1 MPILSNFPG
10 GAGSGSGGLTLAA
23 VSGITTQV
31 SSEKVYVKWTDPD
44 DLVVAGSTIAAW
56 GGTLLVRKAGSAPT
70 SRRDGTIVLD
80 SKTRDAYKNTY
91 FCDSGLSNGT
101 KYYYK
106 FFPYTTANAYTD
118 STDDE
123 FNAIPTVQVAGITS
137 WNVTGMSAS
146 SEAGNGKMTVKWTD
160 PSASISADG
169 VTLASWASTTIVVKS
184 GSYPT
189 SKDDSG
195 AVYTL
200 KVTTRNRY
208 SSTPLTITGLTNGT
222 KYYIAFFPETTD
234 GGINTSTSQRTTG
247 TANRITIANVPA
259 QSGTLTYNKSS
270 QSPSWSNYNTT
281 YMTIGGTTSGTNA
294 GNYTASFTPKT
305 DYRWSDGATTAKN
318 VVWSIGKATGTLTV
332 SKTTIKLSLSRLTD
346 TFTIGGNHDGTL
358 SVTSSATG
366 VATVSRSGNTVTV
379 SHVNQT
385 NGEATI
391 TVSCTAGTNYSAPAS
406 KTVKVTAEFILATL
420 NDNSWAAIHSVSG
433 TGASYWAVGDRKAVA
448 VSGTVGTQAVNGTY
462 YAYIIGF
469 NHNSSKEGNGI
480 TFGTF
485 KTALSGGT
493 DICLVD
499 GKYDGYSTNGTKY
512 FNMNHSSNTNS
523 GGWKGCDLRYD
534 VLGSTN
540 TNDGDATATTATNP
554 VANTLMAAL
563 PSDLRAVMQPM
574 TIYTDN
580 TGGGSDNASYVTI
593 YRCVRDKDIAW
604 HCGANKYKHPECRN
618 SNSIGIEARPS
629 KINRKRVM
637 ASDTDWYFEP
647 KVVDNLVWLTKK
659 LMAQYNIPADHV
671 IRHYDV
677 TGKLCPRPW
686 CCADMNVY
694 YKTSGDAQW
703 EEFKKR
709 ISDGKEE
716 DEDMTLDT
724 FKELMKEYRAELQ
737 DNDCGTWS
745 KEAREWAISNGLIN
759 GTGTEVNGEPNYAW
773 ADQLTREQAAALF
786 YRFAKLMGKA

>member
-31 SSEKVYVKWTDPD
+31 SSGKVYVKWTDPD

-123 FNAIPTVQVAGITS
+123 FNATPTVQVAGITS
-137 WNVTGMSAS
+137 WNVTSMSAS
-146 SEAGNGKMTVKWTD
+146 AEAGNGKMTVKWTD
-160 PSASISADG
+160 PAASITADG
-169 VTLASWASTTIVVKS
+169 VTLATWASTTIVVKS

-189 SKDDSG
+189 SKDDSS
-195 AVYTL
+195 AAYTL
-200 KVTTRNRY
+200 KVTTRNQY

-234 GGINTSTSQRTTG
+234 GGINTSTTQRTTG
-247 TANRITIANVPA
+247 TANRITIANVPS

-281 YMTIGGTTSGTNA
+281 YMTLGGTTSGTNA
-294 GNYTASFTPKT
+294 GSYTASFTPKT
-305 DYRWSDGATTAKN
+305 DYRWSDGTTTAKS
-318 VVWSIGKATGTLTV
+318 VTWSIGKATGTLTV
-332 SKTTIKLSLSRLTD
+332 SKTSITLNLSTLTD
-346 TFTIGGNHDGTL
+346 TFTIGGNYDGTL
-358 SVTSSATG
+358 SVTSNKTS
-366 VATVSRSGNTVTV
+366 VATVSRSGTTATV

-391 TVSCTAGTNYSAPAS
+391 TVSCTAGTNYTAPTS
-406 KTVKVTAEFILATL
+406 KTVTVKAEFILATL

-448 VSGTVGTQAVNGTY
+448 VSGTVGTQSVSGTY
-462 YAYIIGF
+462 YVYIIGF
-469 NHNSSKEGNGI
+469 NHNGATGI
-480 TFGTF
+480 DFGTF

-493 DICLVD
+493 DICLID
-499 GKYDGYSTNGTKY
+499 AGYGNNYTNGTKY

-563 PSDLRAVMQPM
+563 PSDLRAVMKPM

-580 TGGGSDNASYVTI
+580 TGGGSNTASNVTASVDYLPLLAEYEI
-593 YRCVRDKDIAW
+593 FGTRSYANSSEQNHQAQYAYYSAGNSKVKYRHSATSSTAW
-604 HCGANKYKHPECRN
+604 WWERSPNYYDSIGFCSVYTDGGANFSY
-618 SNSIGIEARPS
+618 ARYSFGVAPAF
-629 KINRKRVM
+629 RV
-637 ASDTDWYFEP
+637 
-647 KVVDNLVWLTKK
+647 
-659 LMAQYNIPADHV
+659 
-671 IRHYDV
+671 
-677 TGKLCPRPW
+677 
-686 CCADMNVY
+686 
-694 YKTSGDAQW
+694 
-703 EEFKKR
+703 
-709 ISDGKEE
+709 
-716 DEDMTLDT
+716 
-724 FKELMKEYRAELQ
+724 
-737 DNDCGTWS
+737 
-745 KEAREWAISNGLIN
+745 
-759 GTGTEVNGEPNYAW
+759 
-773 ADQLTREQAAALF
+773 
-786 YRFAKLMGKA
+786 

>member
-31 SSEKVYVKWTDPD
+31 SSGKVYVKWTDPD

-123 FNAIPTVQVAGITS
+123 FNATPTVQVAGITS
-137 WNVTGMSAS
+137 WNVTSMSAS
-146 SEAGNGKMTVKWTD
+146 AEAGNGKMTVKWTD
-160 PSASISADG
+160 PAASITADG
-169 VTLASWASTTIVVKS
+169 VTLATWASTTIVVKS

-189 SKDDSG
+189 SKDDSS
-195 AVYTL
+195 AAYTL
-200 KVTTRNRY
+200 KVTTRNQY

-234 GGINTSTSQRTTG
+234 GGINTSTTQRTTG
-247 TANRITIANVPA
+247 TANRITIANVPS

-281 YMTIGGTTSGTNA
+281 YMTLGGTTSGTNA
-294 GNYTASFTPKT
+294 GSYTASFTPKT
-305 DYRWSDGATTAKN
+305 DYRWSDGTTTAKS
-318 VVWSIGKATGTLTV
+318 VTWSIGKATGTLTV
-332 SKTTIKLSLSRLTD
+332 SKTSITLNLSTLTD
-346 TFTIGGNHDGTL
+346 TFTIGGNYDGTL
-358 SVTSSATG
+358 SVTSNKTS
-366 VATVSRSGNTVTV
+366 VATVSRSGTTATV

-391 TVSCTAGTNYSAPAS
+391 TVSCTAGTNYTAPTS
-406 KTVKVTAEFILATL
+406 KTVTVKAEFILATL

-448 VSGTVGTQAVNGTY
+448 VSGTVGTQSVSGTY
-462 YAYIIGF
+462 YVYIIGF
-469 NHNSSKEGNGI
+469 NHNGATGI
-480 TFGTF
+480 DFGAF

-493 DICLVD
+493 DICLID
-499 GKYDGYSTNGTKY
+499 AGYGNNYTNGTKY

-563 PSDLRAVMQPM
+563 PSDLRAVMKPM

-580 TGGGSDNASYVTI
+580 TGGGSNTASNVTASVDYLPLLAEYEI
-593 YRCVRDKDIAW
+593 FGTRSY
-604 HCGANKYKHPECRN
+604 ANSSEQNHQ
-618 SNSIGIEARPS
+618 
-629 KINRKRVM
+629 
-637 ASDTDWYFEP
+637 
-647 KVVDNLVWLTKK
+647 
-659 LMAQYNIPADHV
+659 AQYAYYSAGNSKV
-671 IRHYDV
+671 KYRHSATSSTAWWWERSPIYGHSAYFCIVD
-677 TGKLCPRPW
+677 
-686 CCADMNVY
+686 
-694 YKTSGDAQW
+694 TSGNAY
-703 EEFKKR
+703 F
-709 ISDGKEE
+709 
-716 DEDMTLDT
+716 
-724 FKELMKEYRAELQ
+724 
-737 DNDCGTWS
+737 
-745 KEAREWAISNGLIN
+745 NGA
-759 GTGTEVNGEPNYAW
+759 GYSSGVAPAF
-773 ADQLTREQAAALF
+773 RV
-786 YRFAKLMGKA
+786 

>member
-305 DYRWSDGATTAKN
+305 DYRWSDGAITAKS

-332 SKTTIKLSLSRLTD
+332 SKATIKLSLSKLTD
-346 TFTIGGNHDGTL
+346 TFTIGGNYDGTL

-379 SHVNQT
+379 SHVHQT
-385 NGEATI
+385 NGEAII

-433 TGASYWAVGDRKAVA
+433 TGASYWAVGDRKAVT
-448 VSGTVGTQAVNGTY
+448 VNGTVGTQAVNGTY

-499 GKYDGYSTNGTKY
+499 GNYNGYSTNGTKY
-512 FNMNHSSNTNS
+512 FNMNHSSNTNA

-580 TGGGSDNASYVTI
+580 TGGGSDNASKAFRT
-593 YRCVRDKDIAW
+593 
-604 HCGANKYKHPECRN
+604 
-618 SNSIGIEARPS
+618 
-629 KINRKRVM
+629 KIQNGEMSYDDLWTSVNGM
-637 ASDTDWYFEP
+637 LAYFESYDDHNRVLRLRRLFYSVFGFSP
-647 KVVDNLVWLTKK
+647 ERIENFRERGKK
-659 LMAQYNIPADHV
+659 DEI
-671 IRHYDV
+671 
-677 TGKLCPRPW
+677 
-686 CCADMNVY
+686 CCA
-694 YKTSGDAQW
+694 
-703 EEFKKR
+703 
-709 ISDGKEE
+709 
-716 DEDMTLDT
+716 
-724 FKELMKEYRAELQ
+724 
-737 DNDCGTWS
+737 
-745 KEAREWAISNGLIN
+745 
-759 GTGTEVNGEPNYAW
+759 
-773 ADQLTREQAAALF
+773 
-786 YRFAKLMGKA
+786 

>member
-31 SSEKVYVKWTDPD
+31 SSGKVYVKWTDPD

-332 SKTTIKLSLSRLTD
+332 SKTTIKLSLSKLTD

-580 TGGGSDNASYVTI
+580 TGGGSDNASYVTKTTDYLPLLAEYEI
-593 YRCVRDKDIAW
+593 FGTRSYANSAEKNYQAQYAYYSAGNSKVKYRHSATSSTAW
-604 HCGANKYKHPECRN
+604 WWERSPNYNNSNNFCNVNTNGNANNNNARN
-618 SNSIGIEARPS
+618 SNGVAPDFVNQKWSGSIVVAQ
-629 KINRKRVM
+629 RVNYDPYERRNT
-637 ASDTDWYFEP
+637 SRDESP
-647 KVVDNLVWLTKK
+647 KLPFDILTRTPPEYPCVHGERCI
-659 LMAQYNIPADHV
+659 L
-671 IRHYDV
+671 
-677 TGKLCPRPW
+677 PRFM
-686 CCADMNVY
+686 CHELSRLD
-694 YKTSGDAQW
+694 DA
-703 EEFKKR
+703 
-709 ISDGKEE
+709 
-716 DEDMTLDT
+716 
-724 FKELMKEYRAELQ
+724 LQ
-737 DNDCGTWS
+737 DIC
-745 KEAREWAISNGLIN
+745 
-759 GTGTEVNGEPNYAW
+759 TEGE
-773 ADQLTREQAAALF
+773 
-786 YRFAKLMGKA
+786 